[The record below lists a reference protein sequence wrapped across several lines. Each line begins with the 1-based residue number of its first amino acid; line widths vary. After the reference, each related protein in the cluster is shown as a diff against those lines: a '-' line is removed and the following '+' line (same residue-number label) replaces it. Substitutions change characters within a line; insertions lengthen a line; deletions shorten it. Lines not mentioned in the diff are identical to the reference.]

1 MASLA
6 EDASSPPA
14 LDDLYNHSGSSEED
28 GDDGDFQSGT
38 ELLTSVSVM
47 KRAGHRF
54 GSSNGKIR
62 RTSAS
67 HGLFKDLLVAAGQS
81 VSSSSLS
88 RQPNPAKTET
98 NRGLQG
104 SARAAKKRSSSS
116 SGGVKKV
123 RTSF

>member
-47 KRAGHRF
+47 KSEARE
-54 GSSNGKIR
+54 
-62 RTSAS
+62 T
-67 HGLFKDLLVAAGQS
+67 LLQFI
-81 VSSSSLS
+81 
-88 RQPNPAKTET
+88 QWQDPAH
-98 NRGLQG
+98 
-104 SARAAKKRSSSS
+104 
-116 SGGVKKV
+116 
-123 RTSF
+123 